1 MPPRPV
7 KHTPET
13 VIAALTET
21 KGMVYLAARK
31 LGCDPSGIYKLIKR
45 SAAVRDAW
53 EAIKGETVDTVEL
66 KLWQRIMAD
75 DLAAITFYLKTKGK
89 DRGYS
94 ERMEVTGA
102 NGGAQVIQLT
112 WNDNADVDDSPS

>member
-1 MPPRPV
+1 MEFAD
-7 KHTPET
+7 H
-13 VIAALTET
+13 AAR
-21 KGMVYLAARK
+21 GPFDHYLAARK
-31 LGCDPSGIYKLIKR
+31 LGVDPSGIYRLIR
-45 SAAVRDAW
+45 NNARVRDAW
-53 EAIKGETVDTVEL
+53 EAIKGETTDTVEL

-102 NGGAQVIQLT
+102 NGGAQVVQLT
-112 WNDNADVDDSPS
+112 WNDNADTDDSPS

>member
-7 KHTPET
+7 KHTPEK

-53 EAIKGETVDTVEL
+53 EAIKGETTDTVEL
-66 KLWQRIMAD
+66 KLWQRILD
-75 DLAAITFYLKTKGK
+75 NDLAAITFYLKTKGK

-94 ERMEVTGA
+94 ERTEVTGA
-102 NGGAQVIQLT
+102 DGGAVLIR
-112 WNDNADVDDSPS
+112 VDK